1 MDAVQASIQTY
12 ASYSK
17 LKKLALMVVAHKST
31 SAEIG
36 FLRKAFMR
44 YDTARDGAIA
54 RHEFKA
60 CLNGYGYSDKD
71 LDLMFDACDIDG
83 TGLIRYTEVCCCYV
97 ATRNSHNSHIVSLV
111 SHTHSCYYLLL
122 PVFGR
127 YD

>member
-17 LKKLALMVVAHKST
+17 LKKLALMDVAHKST

-83 TGLIRYTEVCCCYV
+83 TGLIRYTEVCCCY
-97 ATRNSHNSHIVSLV
+97 
-111 SHTHSCYYLLL
+111 
-122 PVFGR
+122 
-127 YD
+127 